1 MKIRKSILAGTAA
14 VVAAGVLTACSGSS
28 GSSAD
33 TSGATPKDSASSS
46 ASAAGVQLPPDSAK
60 GDLVAPMVIG
70 YPPYAMLESGK
81 PVGVDVDLA
90 DALSGPFGKTV
101 KQRKDSFENA
111 LLGVNRGT
119 YFGVF
124 GADVTA
130 EREKAFDQVAFLE
143 DHYEFLSLKDSP
155 ALGTSMD
162 ALCGKKISMVAA
174 SSSVPVLK
182 QQSADCVK
190 AGKPAVDVKTFA
202 DQGAATLAVRSKQV
216 DATTAT
222 VTNLGYVAKQSGDV
236 FTLGGPR
243 YLSVYIGVATKKGN
257 GMAQAVADGL
267 DALIKDG
274 SYQKILERYGVEKAG
289 VTKALVNPTPNPT
302 H

>member
-28 GSSAD
+28 SDSGSAEPKDTTAGSSA
-33 TSGATPKDSASSS
+33 A
-46 ASAAGVQLPPDSAK
+46 AAGVRLPADAAK
-60 GDLVAPMVIG
+60 GDLVVPMVIG

-90 DALSGPFGKTV
+90 DALSGPFGKKV
-101 KQRKDSFENA
+101 QQKKDSFENA

-119 YFGVF
+119 YVGVF

-130 EREKAFDQVAFLE
+130 EREKSFDQVAFLE

-155 ALGTSMD
+155 ALGTTMD

-174 SSSVPVLK
+174 SSSIPVLK
-182 QQSADCVK
+182 DQSAACVK
-190 AGKPAVDVKTFA
+190 AGKPSIDVKTFA

-222 VTNLGYVAKQSGDV
+222 VTNLGYVAKQSGDT
-236 FTLGGPR
+236 FNLGGPR
-243 YLSVYIGVATKKGN
+243 YLSVYIGVATKKGS
-257 GMAQAVADGL
+257 GMAQAMADGI

-289 VTKALVNPTPNPT
+289 VTKALVNPSPNPT
-302 H
+302 N